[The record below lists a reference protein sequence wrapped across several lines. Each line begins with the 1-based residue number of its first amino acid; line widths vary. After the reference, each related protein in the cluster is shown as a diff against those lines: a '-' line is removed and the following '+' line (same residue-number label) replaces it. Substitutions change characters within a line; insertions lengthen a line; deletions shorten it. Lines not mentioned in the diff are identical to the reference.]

1 MIRRLLQ
8 VTATL
13 SCLMLSTGAEA
24 QPRQTTKY
32 TYYPI
37 GGDTAVSIYS
47 AMLRR
52 GPHVNGQK
60 AYAATS
66 ATTSQDGK
74 LIQAKSCIVQ
84 DYRLKIDFTIRLPQ
98 IKNEAALP
106 PSDRARWRQFAQ
118 FLKKHEETHR
128 SIWLGCAQEM
138 ETKARAINAATCDA
152 ADAQAAKLWDE
163 MRQNCARKHDAFD
176 TAEQKRLMQHP
187 FVKLVMGKKTSGA
200 YAVKAP

>member
-13 SCLMLSTGAEA
+13 CCLMLSTGVEA

-37 GGDTAVSIYS
+37 GGGTAVSIYS
-47 AMLRR
+47 AMLRG

-74 LIQAKSCIVQ
+74 L
-84 DYRLKIDFTIRLPQ
+84 
-98 IKNEAALP
+98 
-106 PSDRARWRQFAQ
+106 
-118 FLKKHEETHR
+118 
-128 SIWLGCAQEM
+128 
-138 ETKARAINAATCDA
+138 
-152 ADAQAAKLWDE
+152 
-163 MRQNCARKHDAFD
+163 
-176 TAEQKRLMQHP
+176 
-187 FVKLVMGKKTSGA
+187 
-200 YAVKAP
+200 